1 MRRRARTDSNH
12 HGVIEALRAAGW
24 TVHDTS
30 RLGDGFCDLVAARH
44 GRIELIE
51 VKDGSKP
58 LSRQQAT
65 PAEQRLSLLLP
76 LHSLLAG
83 HICVTLRADD
93 AARFLSGL
101 RRRGTWADA
110 EAVAVYGPAPEPI
123 QIGRAHV

>member
-65 PAEQRLSLLLP
+65 PAEQRFSTRM
-76 LHSLLAG
+76 LAAG
-83 HICVTLRADD
+83 VRVRYVASIDD
-93 AARFLSGL
+93 ALAL
-101 RRRGTWADA
+101 
-110 EAVAVYGPAPEPI
+110 
-123 QIGRAHV
+123 